1 MALNISVKLVDKN
14 NRAIANRSVK
24 VCLYNLRGRIQTL
37 VSGRTNPQGVYS
49 VDSDINF
56 TNFLPRVLLCTKQN
70 STWVNLTNTPKSF
83 SSSKLDFGT
92 VTVNSQPTM
101 TVAGTTFHTIP
112 AAFTLGGSSS
122 SSSSSTQLR
131 TLTDKNSL
139 LERKLTN
146 SKKETQ
152 EISLKFSDLQRTSR
166 QSSQADKQKI
176 TQLTNSNLDLSKL
189 IKAKDIRIRELETN
203 TGKKPSLQVEEFSKD
218 AVISSALEAV
228 NKADT
233 QNKGRFQLKS
243 ARMDLK
249 VLSGS
254 TKDKVRLIKDTE
266 SLQYINPDLVST
278 LTLDLDGSNDAAETQ
293 ATPEPIKMP
302 DLTGYTRS
310 LADRRLDEISVSAQ
324 WYNQQ
329 LAPSEKAAAGTI
341 ISQTPKAGRS
351 IGEDTE
357 VILIIGVAQEEEA

>member
-1 MALNISVKLVDKN
+1 MALTISARLVDTN
-14 NRAIANRSVK
+14 NKPLINQTVD
-24 VCLYNLRGRIQTL
+24 VCFYNT
-37 VSGRTNPQGVYS
+37 SGRAQRIATARTSRTGTFKASNNTNLG
-49 VDSDINF
+49 
-56 TNFLPRVLLCTKQN
+56 TFLPRVLLRTQQGGK
-70 STWVNLTNTPKSF
+70 WLNLTNTPKSY
-83 SSSKLDFGT
+83 SKTRLDFGT
-92 VTVNSQPTM
+92 VKVSTQPTM
-101 TVAGTTFHTIP
+101 TVASTTFHTIP
-112 AAFTLGGSSS
+112 ASLSIGGSTSS
-122 SSSSSTQLR
+122 SAQLR
-131 TLTDKNSL
+131 TLTSKNTSL
-139 LERKLTN
+139 EKQLAD
-146 SKKETQ
+146 SKKKTQ
-152 EISLKFSDLQRTSR
+152 ELTLKLDEFKRIPRPSTQSDPAEKEQL
-166 QSSQADKQKI
+166 
-176 TQLTNSNLDLSKL
+176 TQLKRTNLDLTNL

-293 ATPEPIKMP
+293 AAPEPIKMP

-310 LADRRLDEISVSAQ
+310 LADRRLDEISISAQ